1 MGSDNVDFSA
11 GSHTFSAAQEFTNG
25 SSFGENQSFGAG
37 VGHNFFKDDM
47 AFLAGTDFGAARTF
61 GDRLDSNWCAELG

>member
-1 MGSDNVDFSA
+1 MDFSA
-11 GSHTFSAAQEFTNG
+11 GSHTFSAAQEFTKG

-47 AFLAGTDFGAARTF
+47 AFLAGTDFGAQPEHLVKAF
-61 GDRLDSNWCAELG
+61 SNWCAELG